1 MVAWSRGPGEASLPP
16 PWMATL
22 SKREVEVLRLLAR
35 GADNKEIAS
44 RLFIAE
50 QTVKNHVSL
59 IYEKLRARD
68 RTQAMRMAIDARIDV
83 KAGPA

>member
-1 MVAWSRGPGEASLPP
+1 
-16 PWMATL
+16 MATL